1 MKDGGVVSGTS
12 AGAAIMS
19 RIMLTGRQV
28 NPGPDDEESPVF
40 NEIKKNYVETKEGFG
55 FLDNII
61 IDQHFIA
68 RRRQVRL
75 INVLLDNP
83 GYRGI
88 GIDEE
93 CAVVVNP
100 DKTIEVVGTSCAMIF
115 EPYKKGEDGSNAHSF
130 KLTVLYP
137 GDKYNI

>member
-1 MKDGGVVSGTS
+1 M
-12 AGAAIMS
+12 
-19 RIMLTGRQV
+19 
-28 NPGPDDEESPVF
+28 
-40 NEIKKNYVETKEGFG
+40 
-55 FLDNII
+55 
-61 IDQHFIA
+61 
-68 RRRQVRL
+68 
-75 INVLLDNP
+75 LLDNP

-100 DKTIEVVGTSCAMIF
+100 DNTIEIVGTGCAMMF